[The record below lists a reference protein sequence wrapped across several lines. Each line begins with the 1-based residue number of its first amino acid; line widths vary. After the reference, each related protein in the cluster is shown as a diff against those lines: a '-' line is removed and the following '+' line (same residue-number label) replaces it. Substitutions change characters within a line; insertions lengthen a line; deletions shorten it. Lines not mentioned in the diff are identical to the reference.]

1 MSAADTSPSTSLAVV
16 TSGRI
21 TRDNSAYAMLGN
33 APTVILPPPDPHGQW
48 RTFELDG
55 QTLSRVNA
63 TRLVELMSDTS
74 PEFSRALDDSLRLLN
89 PGWDFRTFKPG
100 TKDEDPRA
108 RAIVTTWLRRL
119 RSNYGSVDVPINR
132 EYIGLMLRGAWFG
145 ELVIGSD
152 RRTAI
157 DLATPDPATVRFQKV
172 IDPERGEIYQVGQ
185 WQGTEFVPLDLPTIR
200 YVPHDPFPGSPY
212 GRSPLAP
219 GIFGALFLMGF
230 LNDIRRVIAQQGYPR
245 IHISIN
251 LKKLIEV
258 IPQKD
263 RDNWKKIEE
272 YGIALQ
278 KRIELEYSKL
288 RPEDAYVHSD
298 VITIDRP
305 VGTLDASSLGM
316 VENVIGVLERMLVR
330 ALKSTP
336 FMFGL
341 ADGSNETNANRQWEL
356 MVQRIKS
363 LQHLCEAPLED
374 LITFLLQAEG
384 IQCDVEFRFSEVR
397 TAELLR
403 DAQVEWQVIR
413 NEREKYK
420 AGWISQEAAAQAG
433 AGVDEPDQEEPRD
446 DDQATTPQFANTDQS
461 EARVSPYL
469 AGTGVQNFARLT
481 DHQFAQWCD
490 AQRVYSI
497 LGEQELSTIATARAR
512 YLSDQQQ
519 REKLTPKGAGEGF
532 ADLPDSVDYAET
544 DRDAVRAAWDSAMPD
559 YAGLLAA
566 EVEGDEEA
574 DDEAEESAAD

>member
-1 MSAADTSPSTSLAVV
+1 MSAADESSPSTSLAVV
-16 TSGRI
+16 TSGRV
-21 TRDNSAYAMLGN
+21 TRDNSSYTMLGN
-33 APTVILPPPDPHGQW
+33 APAVILPPPDPHGQW

-55 QTLSRVNA
+55 QTLARVNA
-63 TRLVELMSDTS
+63 TRLVELMADTS

-89 PGWDFRTFKPG
+89 PGWEFRTFKPG
-100 TKDEDPRA
+100 TRDEDLRA
-108 RAIVTTWLRRL
+108 RAIVTAWLRRL

-172 IDPERGEIYQVGQ
+172 IDPERGEVYQVGQ
-185 WQGTEFVPLDLPTIR
+185 WQGTKFVPLDLPTVR

-245 IHISIN
+245 INISIN
-251 LKKLIEV
+251 LKKLIEA
-258 IPQKD
+258 IPLKD

-272 YGIALQ
+272 YGLALQ
-278 KRIELEYSKL
+278 KRIEQEYSRL

-298 VITIDRP
+298 VITIERP

-363 LQHLCEAPLED
+363 LQHLCEAPIED

-384 IQCDVEFRFSEVR
+384 IQADVEWRFSEVR

-413 NEREKYK
+413 NAREKYK
-420 AGWISQEAAAQAG
+420 AGWISQDAAAQEG
-433 AGVDEPDQEEPRD
+433 AGVDEPDQQEPRD
-446 DDQATTPQFANTDQS
+446 DDQATTPQFANTDTS
-461 EARVSPYL
+461 ESRAAPYL
-469 AGTGVQNFARLT
+469 AGQGLVNFARLT
-481 DHQFAQWCD
+481 DAQFATWAD
-490 AQRVYSI
+490 AQRVFGI
-497 LGEQELSTIATARAR
+497 LGEQELSTITASRAR
-512 YLSDQQQ
+512 YLSDQQA
-519 REKLTPKGAGEGF
+519 REKLTPAGSGEGF
-532 ADLPDSVDYAET
+532 ADLPDSVDYSET
-544 DRDAVRAAWDSAMPD
+544 DRDAVRAAWDQAMPD
-559 YAGLLAA
+559 YADLLAA
-566 EVEGDEEA
+566 EVAGDEQAE
-574 DDEAEESAAD
+574 EESAAD